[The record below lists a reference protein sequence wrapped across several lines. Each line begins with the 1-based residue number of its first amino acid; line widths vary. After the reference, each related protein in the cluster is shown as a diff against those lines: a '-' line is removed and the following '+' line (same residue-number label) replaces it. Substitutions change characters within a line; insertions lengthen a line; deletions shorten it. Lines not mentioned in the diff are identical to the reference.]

1 MNFEGNLTLRKPA
14 RRSNGL
20 RAIPL
25 PASSSRPNHPI
36 TSRLVGGVIGRVR
49 NGVGLQHRVQIAGEG
64 MWSARCFLVFPAL
77 SRRGYSKST
86 GAIGRTCIVRVPRF
100 QSIGWAL
107 WSIADSASLL
117 SECHSCALWLLGVL
131 DVVADRTTATGR
143 IDSQRIRCQDCI
155 QCGDCSRNGWFH

>member
-1 MNFEGNLTLRKPA
+1 MFTNEAMNFEGNLTLRKPA

-64 MWSARCFLVFPAL
+64 MWSARCFLVFLPCAEWWDPL
-77 SRRGYSKST
+77 RSKKRLNFNVQPSGCVQPSGYRLMSLGNLQVIENKKGSS
-86 GAIGRTCIVRVPRF
+86 GRTRTYNPPVNSCRNRF
-100 QSIGWAL
+100 
-107 WSIADSASLL
+107 SAN
-117 SECHSCALWLLGVL
+117 C
-131 DVVADRTTATGR
+131 
-143 IDSQRIRCQDCI
+143 
-155 QCGDCSRNGWFH
+155 CG